1 MEIQAEKKIFLD
13 GEVKELIPEVSES
26 AEESEE
32 ISVFPIA
39 RVKKIMQ
46 FAYKENL
53 RSDTVQLLSKATVI
67 PI

>member
-1 MEIQAEKKIFLD
+1 MEAQAEKKIFLD
-13 GEVKELIPEVSES
+13 GEVKELIQEVSES

-46 FAYKENL
+46 LAYKENL
-53 RSDTVQLLSKATVI
+53 RSDTVHLLSKATVI